1 MKPVLAVGLLMML
14 LAACSTTL
22 AKERRDEV
30 QGPVRPDLI
39 FQGP

>member
-1 MKPVLAVGLLMML
+1 MKPLLAVILLMML

-22 AKERRDEV
+22 AKDRRDEV
-30 QGPVRPDLI
+30 QGPMRPDLI